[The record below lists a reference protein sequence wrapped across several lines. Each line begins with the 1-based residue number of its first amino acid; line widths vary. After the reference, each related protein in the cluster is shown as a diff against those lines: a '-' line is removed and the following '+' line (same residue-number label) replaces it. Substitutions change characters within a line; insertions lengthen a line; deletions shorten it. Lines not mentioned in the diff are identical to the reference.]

1 MQVDQ
6 DGYSGLSGWELDV
19 LLRSKIVENCRD
31 ALATLTSLSSLLTS
45 LENIVVRDHISLL
58 VGEAMDALKW
68 VQRGGQVGMDD
79 LDVLDLDHLDLE
91 GHDALS
97 LEGRASAAARAISL
111 AEQAFFDP
119 TMVSLLYFPAQHL
132 LAIYVRLLFVSIVV
146 FPPLHYSMQPTNYN
160 V

>member
-6 DGYSGLSGWELDV
+6 DGYSGLSGWEFDV

-58 VGEAMDALKW
+58 VGEAMDALKL
-68 VQRGGQVGMDD
+68 VQRGQFGREGIDGDRD
-79 LDVLDLDHLDLE
+79 L
-91 GHDALS
+91 GHDDLS

-132 LAIYVRLLFVSIVV
+132 LAIYVRLLCLSVCLSIGHHIT
-146 FPPLHYSMQPTNYN
+146 LSTTH
-160 V
+160 